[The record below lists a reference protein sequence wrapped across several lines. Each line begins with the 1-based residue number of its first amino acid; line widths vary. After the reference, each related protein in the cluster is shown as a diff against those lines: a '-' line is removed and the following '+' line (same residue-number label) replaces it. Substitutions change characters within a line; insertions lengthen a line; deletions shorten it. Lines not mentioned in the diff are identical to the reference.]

1 MDLASFSNV
10 RHWGNNLHRSVWKQ
24 IAVHQRVALSDL
36 HTRSYRGLPPAA
48 ALSAMQL
55 FAGWKDGV
63 MLKSCLTF
71 TWQTLYHPLLFSS
84 VFRKLAPFIL
94 AVFKLTFSA
103 LLFFPAQLWCVS
115 TSSLTKQA
123 VFSNVFLSHVWRCLE
138 VIQHFWTFLVFCSVW
153 MSIKYGFAW
162 CLC

>member
-1 MDLASFSNV
+1 MDPASFSNV
-10 RHWGNNLHRSVWKQ
+10 RHWGNNLHRSAWKQ
-24 IAVHQRVALSDL
+24 IAVHRRAALSDS

-94 AVFKLTFSA
+94 AVFKPHFLCLIVFPGTA
-103 LLFFPAQLWCVS
+103 LMCFHIIIDKAGCLFKWVSESCLKVSESNPA
-115 TSSLTKQA
+115 
-123 VFSNVFLSHVWRCLE
+123 FFGP
-138 VIQHFWTFLVFCSVW
+138 FWCSVL
-153 MSIKYGFAW
+153 FE
-162 CLC
+162 CQ